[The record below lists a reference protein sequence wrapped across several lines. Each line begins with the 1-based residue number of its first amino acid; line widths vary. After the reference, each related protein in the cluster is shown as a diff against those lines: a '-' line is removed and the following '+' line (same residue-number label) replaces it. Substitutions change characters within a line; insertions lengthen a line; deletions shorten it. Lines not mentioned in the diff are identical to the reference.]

1 MVLGRTARRRLP
13 CREPRQRKDRRCGMP
28 RGSTAVW
35 QQELD
40 AIRCAGHSRAFDTCS
55 EGQDEKEENEV
66 LIETFI
72 RKQLR
77 LKAHTVIQVE
87 EREEEMII
95 HIDRLGRRLLRCGVC
110 RRRCREVHSIRKER
124 EWRDLAMRKLPL
136 KLRYRPRRIHCPRC
150 GVRVEDFPWAE
161 PWARATKALSHAVA
175 VLAREWSWQG
185 TARQY
190 GLNWKSVATI
200 VKRAVQYGLRHRKR
214 PPVHCIGIDEVSR
227 RKGQVYL
234 TVVYDL
240 ERRVLLWVGED
251 RTEEAVRKFFTEEMG
266 RRRCRTLQVI
276 CMDMWA
282 PYANLARQHAPQ
294 AQILFDRF
302 HIVKHLNE
310 AVDAVRRELWR
321 QLTAQEK
328 AEFKGTR
335 WLLLKNPW
343 NLNENQNERLS
354 TIVRWNTPLVR
365 GWYLKESFQ
374 LFWSYKQPK
383 RAREYLEK
391 WMNSAMRSRLEPFKK
406 FVRMLRTHLDGI
418 LPWTKIRLSNGA
430 VEGMNN
436 KIKSI
441 SHRSFGFRSAKN
453 FIAAIYHCCARL
465 PLPLES

>member
-1 MVLGRTARRRLP
+1 MPVYGVLRSTPAAFYPSKLSTKPQRR
-13 CREPRQRKDRRCGMP
+13 
-28 RGSTAVW
+28 
-35 QQELD
+35 
-40 AIRCAGHSRAFDTCS
+40 
-55 EGQDEKEENEV
+55 KETEV

-77 LKAHTVIQVE
+77 LKAHTVTKVE
-87 EREEEMII
+87 DTEEFMVV
-95 HIDRLGRRLLRCGVC
+95 HIDRLGQRLLRCGVC
-110 RRRCREVHSIRKER
+110 RQRCREVHSVRPER
-124 EWRDLAMRKLPL
+124 EWRDLSMRKQRL
-136 KLRYRPRRIHCPRC
+136 KLRYCPRRVECPRC
-150 GVRVEDFPWAE
+150 GVRVEDFPWADT
-161 PWARATKALSHAVA
+161 WARVTTALSNAVA
-175 VLAREWSWQG
+175 VLARELSWQG

-200 VKRAVQYGLRHRKR
+200 VKRAVEYGLRHRAR
-214 PPVHCIGIDEVSR
+214 PPVHVIGMDEVSR

-251 RTEEAVRKFFTEEMG
+251 RTEEAVKKFFTEELG
-266 RRRCRTLQVI
+266 RRRCRTLQAV

-282 PYANLARQHAPQ
+282 AYAKLVREHAPN

-310 AVDAVRRELWR
+310 AVEEVRRSEMRRLS
-321 QLTAQEK
+321 AQEK
-328 AEFKGTR
+328 VPFKRSR

-343 NLNENQNERLS
+343 NLTSDQKERLS
-354 TIVRWNTPLVR
+354 TLVRWNTPIVR
-365 GWYLKESFQ
+365 AYYLKESFQ
-374 LFWSYKQPK
+374 LFWEYRQPS
-383 RAREYLEK
+383 RAEAHLQK

-406 FVRMLRTHLDGI
+406 FAQMLRSHLDGI
-418 LPWTKIRLSNGA
+418 LPWTKLRLSNGA

-436 KIKSI
+436 KIKSV

-465 PLPLES
+465 PLPVER